1 VIGVTGY
8 LPGVNDPDA
17 VLMTLGLCLLVVMAG
32 LPLTFISGFAHD
44 IVMNPSGEN

>member
-1 VIGVTGY
+1 
-8 LPGVNDPDA
+8 
-17 VLMTLGLCLLVVMAG
+17 MTLGLCLLVVMAG